1 MDPLKHF
8 AASKES
14 YFLKGSSLEQIT
26 KTKELLEQLISY
38 PTISAD
44 SNIDLIHFVANYLEG
59 LGAEVYIIQTDDEK
73 KANLF
78 ATLGGKS
85 PNGILLS
92 GHTDVVPVSGQ
103 KWDTDPFNLFQK
115 DDKLYGRGACDM
127 KGFIAAVLCK
137 AKEYAELDLKTPVSF
152 AFTYDEETG
161 CLGAKNLAEWL
172 DINNIKPK
180 ITIIGEPTMMK
191 VVEGHK
197 GCCEYT
203 THFRGKAGHGSM
215 PELGVNAVEY
225 ALLFG
230 TRLMNLTN
238 ELKLRKPSDSK
249 FDPPWTTINIG
260 QIEGGIAHNVISEN
274 CSLSWEFRPVQT
286 SDYDYVKRTME
297 AYISNDLS
305 PQMQKTYKDA
315 KIYTEVLGEVTGL
328 EPTEINEARDIVLEL
343 TGQNHADLVSFGTE
357 AGIYNSLGS
366 SVVVCG
372 PGSIEQAHKPN
383 EFVSLQQLNA
393 CLSFLDRL
401 KEKCG

>member
-1 MDPLKHF
+1 MDLPKHS
-8 AASKES
+8 AKLKES
-14 YFLKGSSLEQIT
+14 YFVKDSSLEQIT
-26 KTKELLEQLISY
+26 KTKELLQKLISY

-44 SNIDLIHFVANYLEG
+44 SNLDLIQFIANYLED
-59 LGAEVYIIQTDDEK
+59 LGAEVYINQNEDGN

-78 ATLGGKS
+78 ATLGGKNPDS
-85 PNGILLS
+85 ILLS
-92 GHTDVVPVSGQ
+92 GHTDVVPVSEQ
-103 KWDTDPFNLFQK
+103 KWDTDPFELFQK

-127 KGFIAAVLCK
+127 KGFIAALLCK
-137 AKEYAELDLKTPVSF
+137 AKEYSELDLKTPVSF
-152 AFTYDEETG
+152 AFTYDEEVG
-161 CLGAKNLAEWL
+161 CLGAQNLAKWL
-172 DINNIKPK
+172 DISNIKPK

-191 VVEGHK
+191 VIEGHK

-230 TRLMNLTN
+230 TKLMNLAN
-238 ELKLRKPSDSK
+238 DLKSRKPSNSK
-249 FDPPWTTINIG
+249 FEPPWTTVNIG
-260 QIEGGIAHNVISEN
+260 QIEGGIAHNVIPEN
-274 CSLSWEFRPVQT
+274 CSLRWEFRPVQS

-297 AYISNDLS
+297 TYVSKDLF
-305 PQMQKTYKDA
+305 PQMQKTYKEA
-315 KIYTEVLGEVTGL
+315 ELYTEVLGEVTGL
-328 EPTEINEARDIVLEL
+328 EPTEINEARDIVREL
-343 TGQNHADLVSFGTE
+343 TGQNDADLVSFGTE

-401 KEKCG
+401 KEKM

>member
-1 MDPLKHF
+1 MDLPKHS
-8 AASKES
+8 AKLKES
-14 YFLKGSSLEQIT
+14 YFVKDSSLEQIT
-26 KTKELLEQLISY
+26 KTKELLQKLISY

-44 SNIDLIHFVANYLEG
+44 SNLDLIQFIANYLED
-59 LGAEVYIIQTDDEK
+59 LGAEVYINQNEDGN

-78 ATLGGKS
+78 ATLGGKNPDS
-85 PNGILLS
+85 ILLS
-92 GHTDVVPVSGQ
+92 GHTDVVPVSEQ
-103 KWDTDPFNLFQK
+103 KWDTDPFELFQK

-127 KGFIAAVLCK
+127 KGFIAALLCK
-137 AKEYAELDLKTPVSF
+137 AKEYSELDLKTPVSF
-152 AFTYDEETG
+152 AFTYDEEVG
-161 CLGAKNLAEWL
+161 CLGAQNLAKWL
-172 DINNIKPK
+172 DISNIKPK

-191 VVEGHK
+191 VIEGHK

-230 TRLMNLTN
+230 TKLMNLAN
-238 ELKLRKPSDSK
+238 DLKSRKPSDSK
-249 FDPPWTTINIG
+249 FEPPWTTVNIG
-260 QIEGGIAHNVISEN
+260 QIEGGIAHNVIPEN
-274 CSLSWEFRPVQT
+274 CSLRWEFRPVQS

-297 AYISNDLS
+297 TYVSKDLFQ
-305 PQMQKTYKDA
+305 QMQKTYKEA
-315 KIYTEVLGEVTGL
+315 EIYTEVVGEVTGL
-328 EPTEINEARDIVLEL
+328 EPTEINEARDIVREL
-343 TGQNHADLVSFGTE
+343 TGQNDADLVSFGTE

-401 KEKCG
+401 KEKM

>member
-1 MDPLKHF
+1 MDLPKHS
-8 AASKES
+8 AKLKES
-14 YFLKGSSLEQIT
+14 YFVKDSSLEQIT
-26 KTKELLEQLISY
+26 KTKELLQKLISY

-44 SNIDLIHFVANYLEG
+44 SNLDLIQFIANYLED
-59 LGAEVYIIQTDDEK
+59 LGAEVYINQNEDGN

-78 ATLGGKS
+78 ATLGGKNPDS
-85 PNGILLS
+85 ILLS
-92 GHTDVVPVSGQ
+92 GHTDVVPVSEQ
-103 KWDTDPFNLFQK
+103 KWDTDPFELFQK

-127 KGFIAAVLCK
+127 KGFIAALLCK
-137 AKEYAELDLKTPVSF
+137 AKEYSELDLKTPVSF
-152 AFTYDEETG
+152 AFTYDEEVG
-161 CLGAKNLAEWL
+161 CLGAQNLAKWL
-172 DINNIKPK
+172 DISNIKPK

-191 VVEGHK
+191 VIEGHK

-230 TRLMNLTN
+230 TKLMNLAN
-238 ELKLRKPSDSK
+238 DLKSRRPSNSK
-249 FDPPWTTINIG
+249 FEPPWTTVNIG
-260 QIEGGIAHNVISEN
+260 QIEGGIAHNVIPEN
-274 CSLSWEFRPVQT
+274 CSLRWEFRPVQS

-297 AYISNDLS
+297 TYVSKDLF
-305 PQMQKTYKDA
+305 PQMQKTYKEA
-315 KIYTEVLGEVTGL
+315 EIYTEVLGEVTGL
-328 EPTEINEARDIVLEL
+328 EPTEINEARDIVREL
-343 TGQNHADLVSFGTE
+343 TGQNDADLVSFGTE

-401 KEKCG
+401 KEKM

>member
-44 SNIDLIHFVANYLEG
+44 SNRDLIHFVANYLEG

-215 PELGVNAVEY
+215 PELGVNAIEY

-401 KEKCG
+401 KEKM

>member
-1 MDPLKHF
+1 MDLPKHS
-8 AASKES
+8 AKLKES
-14 YFLKGSSLEQIT
+14 YFVKDSSLEQIT
-26 KTKELLEQLISY
+26 KTKELLQKLISY

-44 SNIDLIHFVANYLEG
+44 SNLDLIQFIANYLED
-59 LGAEVYIIQTDDEK
+59 LGAEVYINQNEDGN
-73 KANLF
+73 KANLS
-78 ATLGGKS
+78 ATLGGKNPDS
-85 PNGILLS
+85 ILLS
-92 GHTDVVPVSGQ
+92 GHTDVVPVSEQ
-103 KWDTDPFNLFQK
+103 KWDTDPFELFQK

-127 KGFIAAVLCK
+127 KGFIAALLCK
-137 AKEYAELDLKTPVSF
+137 AKEYSELDLKTPVSF
-152 AFTYDEETG
+152 AFTYDEEVG
-161 CLGAKNLAEWL
+161 CLGAQNLAKWL
-172 DINNIKPK
+172 DISNIKPK

-191 VVEGHK
+191 VIEGHK

-230 TRLMNLTN
+230 TKLMNLAN
-238 ELKLRKPSDSK
+238 DLKSRKTSNSK
-249 FDPPWTTINIG
+249 FEPPWTTVNIG
-260 QIEGGIAHNVISEN
+260 QIEGGIAHNVIPEN
-274 CSLSWEFRPVQT
+274 CSLRWEFRPVQS

-297 AYISNDLS
+297 TYVSKDLF
-305 PQMQKTYKDA
+305 PQMQKTYKEA
-315 KIYTEVLGEVTGL
+315 EIYTEVLGEVTGL
-328 EPTEINEARDIVLEL
+328 EPTEINEARDIVREL
-343 TGQNHADLVSFGTE
+343 TGQNDADLVSFGTE

-401 KEKCG
+401 KEKM

>member
-1 MDPLKHF
+1 MDLPKHS
-8 AASKES
+8 AKLKES
-14 YFLKGSSLEQIT
+14 YFVKDSSLEQIT
-26 KTKELLEQLISY
+26 KTKELLQKLISY

-44 SNIDLIHFVANYLEG
+44 SNLDLIQFIANYLED
-59 LGAEVYIIQTDDEK
+59 LGAEVYINQNEDGN

-78 ATLGGKS
+78 ATLGGKNPDS
-85 PNGILLS
+85 ILLS
-92 GHTDVVPVSGQ
+92 GHTDVVPVSEQ
-103 KWDTDPFNLFQK
+103 KWDTDPFELFQK

-127 KGFIAAVLCK
+127 KGFIAALLCK
-137 AKEYAELDLKTPVSF
+137 AKEYSELDLKTPVSF
-152 AFTYDEETG
+152 AFTYDEEVG
-161 CLGAKNLAEWL
+161 CLGAQNLAKWL
-172 DINNIKPK
+172 DISNIKPK

-191 VVEGHK
+191 VIEGHK

-230 TRLMNLTN
+230 TKLMNLAN
-238 ELKLRKPSDSK
+238 DLKSRKPSNSK
-249 FDPPWTTINIG
+249 FEPPWTTVNIG
-260 QIEGGIAHNVISEN
+260 QIEGGIAHNVIPEN
-274 CSLSWEFRPVQT
+274 CSLRWEFRPVQS

-297 AYISNDLS
+297 TYVSKDLF
-305 PQMQKTYKDA
+305 PQMQKTYKEA
-315 KIYTEVLGEVTGL
+315 EIYTEVLGEVTGL
-328 EPTEINEARDIVLEL
+328 EPTEINEARDIVREL
-343 TGQNHADLVSFGTE
+343 TGQNDADLVSFGTE

-401 KEKCG
+401 KEKM

>member
-1 MDPLKHF
+1 MDLLKQ
-8 AASKES
+8 SVTLKES
-14 YFLKGSSLEQIT
+14 YFLKGSSLEHIT
-26 KTKELLEQLISY
+26 KTKELLRKLISY

-44 SNIDLIHFVANYLEG
+44 SNLDLIQFIANYLED
-59 LGAEVYIIQTDDEK
+59 LGAEVHIDQNEDGK

-78 ATLGGKS
+78 ATLGGKIANS
-85 PNGILLS
+85 ILLS
-92 GHTDVVPVSGQ
+92 GHTDVVPVSEQ
-103 KWDTDPFNLFQK
+103 KWDTDPFNLSQK

-127 KGFIAAVLCK
+127 KGFIAAVLYK
-137 AKEYAELDLKTPVSF
+137 AKEYAELDLKTPVCF
-152 AFTYDEETG
+152 AFTYDEEVG
-161 CLGAKNLAEWL
+161 CLGAQNLAKWL
-172 DINNIKPK
+172 DLNNIKPK

-191 VVEGHK
+191 VIEGHK

-225 ALLFG
+225 AMRFG
-230 TRLMNLTN
+230 TKLINLTN
-238 ELKLRKPSDSK
+238 ELKSRKPSESK
-249 FDPPWTTINIG
+249 FDPPWTTINVG
-260 QIEGGIAHNVISEN
+260 QIEGGIAHNVIPEN
-274 CSLSWEFRPVQT
+274 CSLRWEFRPVQS
-286 SDYDYVKRTME
+286 SDYDYVKTTME
-297 AYISNDLS
+297 TYVSKDLF
-305 PQMQKTYKDA
+305 PQMQKTYKGA
-315 KIYTEVLGEVTGL
+315 KIYTEVVGEVTGL

-383 EFVSLQQLNA
+383 EFISLQQLNA

-401 KEKCG
+401 KEKM

>member
-1 MDPLKHF
+1 MDLPKHS
-8 AASKES
+8 AKLKES
-14 YFLKGSSLEQIT
+14 YFVKDSSLEQIT
-26 KTKELLEQLISY
+26 KTKELLQKLISY

-44 SNIDLIHFVANYLEG
+44 SNLDLIQFIANYLED
-59 LGAEVYIIQTDDEK
+59 LGAEVYINQNEDGN

-78 ATLGGKS
+78 ATLGGKN
-85 PNGILLS
+85 PNSILLS
-92 GHTDVVPVSGQ
+92 GHTDVVPVSEQ
-103 KWDTDPFNLFQK
+103 KWDTDPFELFQK

-127 KGFIAAVLCK
+127 KGFIAALLCK
-137 AKEYAELDLKTPVSF
+137 AKEYSELDLKTPVSF
-152 AFTYDEETG
+152 AFTYDEEVG
-161 CLGAKNLAEWL
+161 CLGAQNLAKWL
-172 DINNIKPK
+172 DISNIKPK

-191 VVEGHK
+191 VIEGHK

-230 TRLMNLTN
+230 TKLMNLAN
-238 ELKLRKPSDSK
+238 DLKSRKPSNSK
-249 FDPPWTTINIG
+249 FEPPWTTVNIG
-260 QIEGGIAHNVISEN
+260 QIEGGIAHNVIPEN
-274 CSLSWEFRPVQT
+274 CSLRWEFRPVQS

-297 AYISNDLS
+297 TYVSKDLF
-305 PQMQKTYKDA
+305 PQMQKTYKEA
-315 KIYTEVLGEVTGL
+315 EIYTEVLGEVTGL
-328 EPTEINEARDIVLEL
+328 EPTEINEARDIVREL
-343 TGQNHADLVSFGTE
+343 TGQNDADLVSFGTE

-401 KEKCG
+401 KEKM

>member
-1 MDPLKHF
+1 MDLPKHS
-8 AASKES
+8 AKLKES
-14 YFLKGSSLEQIT
+14 YFVKDSSLEQIT
-26 KTKELLEQLISY
+26 KTKELLQKLISY

-44 SNIDLIHFVANYLEG
+44 SNLDLIQFIANYLED
-59 LGAEVYIIQTDDEK
+59 LGAEVYINQNEDGN

-78 ATLGGKS
+78 ATLGGKNPDS
-85 PNGILLS
+85 ILLS
-92 GHTDVVPVSGQ
+92 GHTDVVPVSEQ
-103 KWDTDPFNLFQK
+103 KWDTDPFELFQK

-127 KGFIAAVLCK
+127 KGFIAALLCK
-137 AKEYAELDLKTPVSF
+137 AKEYSELDLKTPVSF
-152 AFTYDEETG
+152 AFTYDEEVG
-161 CLGAKNLAEWL
+161 CLGAQNLAKWL
-172 DINNIKPK
+172 DISNIKPK

-191 VVEGHK
+191 VIEGHK

-230 TRLMNLTN
+230 TKLMNLAN
-238 ELKLRKPSDSK
+238 DLKSRKPSNSK
-249 FDPPWTTINIG
+249 FEPPWTTVNIG
-260 QIEGGIAHNVISEN
+260 QIEGGIAHNVIPEN
-274 CSLSWEFRPVQT
+274 CSLRWEFRPVQS
-286 SDYDYVKRTME
+286 SDYDYLKRTME
-297 AYISNDLS
+297 TYVSKDLF
-305 PQMQKTYKDA
+305 PKMQKTYKEA
-315 KIYTEVLGEVTGL
+315 EIYTEVLGEVTGL
-328 EPTEINEARDIVLEL
+328 EPTEINEARDIVREL
-343 TGQNHADLVSFGTE
+343 TGQNDADLVSFGTE

-401 KEKCG
+401 KEKM